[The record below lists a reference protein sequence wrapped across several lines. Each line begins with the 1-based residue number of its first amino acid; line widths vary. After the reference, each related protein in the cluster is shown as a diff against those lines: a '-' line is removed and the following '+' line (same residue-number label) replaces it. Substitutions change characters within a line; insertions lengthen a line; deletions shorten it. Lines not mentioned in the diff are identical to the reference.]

1 MDERVE
7 EMKMD
12 LATRFHDAVVVARGP
27 IASWTAL
34 LYLESLPLKGLVCV
48 DPIPFDAATPTTTE
62 HRGAMTTGSR
72 TARSRLLLDT
82 YSTTSD
88 PIVSQIFHEILS
100 DDARTLQLEPNAV
113 PMLILH
119 SVLAA
124 ARGGGG
130 GGGKDTNKKEEDE
143 EDHKYNDDNNRQRR
157 RQCEMVAERHGD
169 PNGPF
174 GEVEIRECSP
184 DDPEFALQMIDEWI
198 ETIL

>member
-48 DPIPFDAATPTTTE
+48 DPIPFDATTPTTTE
-62 HRGAMTTGSR
+62 HRGATTTDSR
-72 TARSRLLLDT
+72 TARSMLLDT

-88 PIVSQIFHEILS
+88 PIVFQIFDEILS

-124 ARGGGG
+124 AGG
-130 GGGKDTNKKEEDE
+130 GGGKGDTNKKEEEE
-143 EDHKYNDDNNRQRR
+143 EDNNNNRQRR